1 MPTFSIDTESL
12 LGISHSGEVTIEGT
26 GTVELTDGQVR
37 NLIDLIR
44 KNGGVTDVK
53 KLQLKEQ
60 FPEIYETLDEAYR
73 DAACEEA
80 YRDWL
85 TRGYECDYFDE
96 PEGFRESIEAAGLF
110 KSEPTAGLIEKY
122 REDYGLEE
130 DEEIDPDE
138 WEDFLDDAFYECIDK
153 YYDSLDDAGKVAF
166 IERFYPEAPY
176 EWDPVHLEYNV
187 GIPAAI
193 IRMSKDE

>member
-1 MPTFSIDTESL
+1 MPSFSIDTESL
-12 LGISHSGEVTIEGT
+12 LGISHSGEVTIKGT

-53 KLQLKEQ
+53 
-60 FPEIYETLDEAYR
+60 I
-73 DAACEEA
+73 
-80 YRDWL
+80 
-85 TRGYECDYFDE
+85 
-96 PEGFRESIEAAGLF
+96 
-110 KSEPTAGLIEKY
+110 
-122 REDYGLEE
+122 
-130 DEEIDPDE
+130 
-138 WEDFLDDAFYECIDK
+138 
-153 YYDSLDDAGKVAF
+153 
-166 IERFYPEAPY
+166 YPEAPY